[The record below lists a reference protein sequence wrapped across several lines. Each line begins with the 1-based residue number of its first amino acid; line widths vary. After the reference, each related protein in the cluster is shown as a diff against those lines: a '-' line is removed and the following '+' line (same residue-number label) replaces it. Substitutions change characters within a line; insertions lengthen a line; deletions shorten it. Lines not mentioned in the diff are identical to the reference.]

1 MFKEITEEN
10 ITAAETKKRILA
22 YAYCQVDP
30 KLSSDQYWDG
40 SNDTYLL
47 NLRLSGIYGNQ
58 PLQSNLDHDDIDN
71 TDQVSSLKYRYLT
84 SARFIQSTQNLN
96 SQEFIECVY
105 QTFLGRKVDQGGFTS
120 NLQDLQNGRSRLKI
134 VNVIRNSPE
143 AQNFFLSLTDCLND
157 QYFYLLA
164 KQIYLNTSYS
174 DLQFTENINSVPR
187 EISRQQIIQDLQ
199 QFQKLQ
205 SALKEREQ
213 DFGRTDD
220 SVVHNSKTK
229 TNEDFIKQL
238 YKIYLK
244 READIDG
251 LHNQIRQLES
261 DTDRSK
267 VLYNLRTSTEAI
279 NMFVKLTAHLNNI
292 TFVELAYR
300 IYHKAELSSTQ
311 KQSDLEK
318 LESGFSRQT
327 ILSAHN
333 FELSNQQ
340 QTASSRSINKNS
352 QLNPENEISI
362 GDRQIILQ
370 KWQVKNA
377 EFIQQT
383 TNLDNSEFIAQI
395 YQFFLQRQVTE
406 AEFELHQQQFTQAIS
421 RLDLLN
427 QVRKSKQA
435 ANLLI
440 QAAQNLD
447 NEQFLDIAYAL
458 YFQKQLDPADKLVYL
473 QFLNRGNPRADILD

>member
-22 YAYCQVDP
+22 YAYCQVNT

-47 NLRLSGIYGNQ
+47 NLRLSGIYGNE
-58 PLQSNLDHDDIDN
+58 PLQSNLDHDEIYN
-71 TDQVSSLKYRYLT
+71 TDQVGSLKYRYLA
-84 SARFIQSTQNLN
+84 SKIFVQSTQNLN

-105 QTFLGRKVDQGGFTS
+105 QTFLGRKVDQSGFAS

-143 AQNFFLSLTDCLND
+143 AQNFFVSLTDCLND

-164 KQIYLNTSYS
+164 QQIYLNRNYS
-174 DLQFTENINSVPR
+174 DPQLTKEINSIPR

-213 DFGRTDD
+213 DFGRTDN
-220 SVVHNSKTK
+220 SILKNSKTQ
-229 TNEDFIKQL
+229 TNEEFIKQL
-238 YKIYLK
+238 YTIYLK
-244 READIDG
+244 RDADIDG

-267 VLYNLRTSTEAI
+267 VLYNLRTSREAI

-300 IYHKAELSSTQ
+300 IYHKAELSSAQ

-318 LESGFSRQT
+318 LESGLSRQT
-327 ILSAHN
+327 ILSTHN

-340 QTASSRSINKNS
+340 QTDSSRSINKNS

-406 AEFELHQQQFTQAIS
+406 AEFELHQQQFAQAIS
-421 RLDLLN
+421 RLDLLH

-435 ANLLI
+435 VSLLI
-440 QAAQNLD
+440 QATQNLD
-447 NEQFLDIAYAL
+447 HEQFLDVAYAL
-458 YFQKQLDPADKLVYL
+458 YFHKQLDPADKLVYL